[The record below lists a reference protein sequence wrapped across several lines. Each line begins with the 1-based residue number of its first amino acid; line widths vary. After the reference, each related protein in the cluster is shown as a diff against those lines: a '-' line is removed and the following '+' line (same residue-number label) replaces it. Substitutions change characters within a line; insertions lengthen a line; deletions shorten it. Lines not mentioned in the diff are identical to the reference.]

1 MSTALITYD
10 LRKPGQNYQP
20 LWDRL
25 EALGAIRVLESVWA
39 VKTAAT
45 AAAIRD
51 DLQRY
56 IDPNDG
62 LVVARIASAAWRNLI
77 GQSGQTLKRM
87 LEG

>member
-25 EALGAIRVLESVWA
+25 EALGAVRALESVW
-39 VKTAAT
+39 VLKTAAS

-51 DLQRY
+51 DLLRF
-56 IDPNDG
+56 IDANDRL
-62 LVVARIASAAWRNLI
+62 LVAIITSAAWHNLI